1 MALIPKITSYNT
13 KEIPK
18 MYSEWWVMVAIYD
31 DKIFWHR
38 NETIVYD
45 EESQDKK
52 EMYEKMRILKAD
64 PVKYKALEKEAFDM
78 LTPTQQKSEAMRF
91 HRDTKLREIITN
103 MK

>member
-1 MALIPKITSYNT
+1 MLIPRITKADNSIV
-13 KEIPK
+13 KQ
-18 MYSEWWVMVAIYD
+18 MYSEWYILRAVTQDFMYW
-31 DKIFWHR
+31 DK

-91 HRDTKLREIITN
+91 HRDTKLREIISN